1 MKALYL
7 DPQIPRRE
15 STDAM
20 LRRFSSNIGTLT
32 ELINEAE
39 RTGHLYLAGMFSRS
53 RAAKVVEAQAAI
65 ALVNEG
71 DANGIKEIV
80 SPSLPAEGRL
90 RHAADSKGRTYDER
104 PEVGSEF
111 MPANALLLMDTAAVG
126 PERRFLLVG
135 ISATGIGTA
144 PIISRRPR
152 RNETRFALADG
163 GSSVL
168 PGQSSF
174 A

>member
-7 DPQIPRRE
+7 DPQIPRGE
-15 STDAM
+15 SVEAM

-32 ELINEAE
+32 ELIGEAE

-53 RAAKVVEAQAAI
+53 RAAKVAEAQAAI

-71 DANGIKEIV
+71 GANGVQEVV
-80 SPSLPAEGRL
+80 SPSLPSEGGL
-90 RHAADSKGRTYDER
+90 RHAADNKSRNYDER

-111 MPANALLLMDTAAVG
+111 VPANALLLMDTAAAG

-152 RNETRFALADG
+152 RDETRFALADG

-168 PGQSSF
+168 LGRSSF